1 MGFFY
6 LPLFLNHLYFFLI
19 KFIMAT
25 TILLIVLILA
35 LSITGVGIY
44 FFWKKVGKPL
54 FKMIDN
60 LNQMSQT
67 MTKGGNKL
75 PDLTLYQK
83 EMMKIQEMLNKH
95 NKAKKK

>member
-1 MGFFY
+1 
-6 LPLFLNHLYFFLI
+6 
-19 KFIMAT
+19 MAT

-54 FKMIDN
+54 FKMMDN

-95 NKAKKK
+95 NKTKKK

>member
-1 MGFFY
+1 
-6 LPLFLNHLYFFLI
+6 
-19 KFIMAT
+19 MAT

-35 LSITGVGIY
+35 LGITGIGIY

-54 FKMIDN
+54 FKMMDN

-67 MTKGGNKL
+67 TTKGNKL

-95 NKAKKK
+95 NKTKKK